1 MYASSGSLTD
11 GAFFICFTYV
21 LNNMVWQIF
30 FHFILAVF
38 GIIQILGILFN
49 YELDFNRHRQPHGR
63 DTLGGAIKITDF
75 TS

>member
-49 YELDFNRHRQPHGR
+49 YENQVGHSA
-63 DTLGGAIKITDF
+63 T
-75 TS
+75 